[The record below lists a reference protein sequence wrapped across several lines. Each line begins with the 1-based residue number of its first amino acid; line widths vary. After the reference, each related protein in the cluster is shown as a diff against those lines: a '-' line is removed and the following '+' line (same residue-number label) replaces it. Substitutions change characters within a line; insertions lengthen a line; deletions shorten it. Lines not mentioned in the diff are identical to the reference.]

1 MSADATVDLII
12 NQKSSFQVTFTVKDN
27 GNIVNLTNYTAI
39 AKYKQT
45 YQTPDSQATSIT
57 AAIANGALGQ
67 VSIALSATET
77 ALLQPTKYVYDV
89 AIIDGNGF
97 KTRIV
102 EGSIRVSPGVA

>member
-12 NQKSSFQVTFTVKDN
+12 NQKASFQVTFAVKDSGAALDLN
-27 GNIVNLTNYTAI
+27 NYTTL

-45 YQTPDSQATSIT
+45 YQTPDHQAVTITSAVSN
-57 AAIANGALGQ
+57 AAAGFVQ
-67 VSIALSATET
+67 LSLTATET
-77 ALLQPTKYVYDV
+77 SLMQPGKYVYDV
-89 AIIDGNGF
+89 AIIDPDGF